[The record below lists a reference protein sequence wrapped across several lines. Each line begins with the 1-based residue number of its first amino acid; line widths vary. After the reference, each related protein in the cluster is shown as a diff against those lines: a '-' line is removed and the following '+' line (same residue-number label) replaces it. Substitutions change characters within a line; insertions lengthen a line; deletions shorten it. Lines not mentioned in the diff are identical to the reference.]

1 MPSDATPLMKLDLP
15 SPEEF
20 RKRKVALLSGES
32 PPFVREDM
40 GSRDPRL
47 LA

>member
-1 MPSDATPLMKLDLP
+1 MKLDLP

-32 PPFVREDM
+32 PPFVRE